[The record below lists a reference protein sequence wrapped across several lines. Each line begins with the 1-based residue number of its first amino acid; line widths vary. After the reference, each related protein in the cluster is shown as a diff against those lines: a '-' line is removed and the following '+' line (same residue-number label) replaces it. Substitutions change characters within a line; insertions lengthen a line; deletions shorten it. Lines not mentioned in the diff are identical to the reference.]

1 MGQFDTPRDEW
12 PILMA
17 RAQAGDQQA
26 YTRLLTVL
34 VPVIRSMVRKQIDD
48 AVLTEDVIQDVLLA
62 VHRVRHTYD
71 PACPFLPWLKA
82 IAQARSIDALR
93 RRGRQRHWEVAEEE
107 SLMQSGDLSC
117 PQERRDTREELS
129 LYLNQLSTRQR
140 QIVEHVH
147 LSEMSLAEAATESNL
162 TVPAVKSLLHRALT
176 NLRRFGAKHDR
187 S

>member
-1 MGQFDTPRDEW
+1 MGQFDTSRDEW

-107 SLMQSGDLSC
+107 SLMQSGISPARRSGGIPAKSC
-117 PQERRDTREELS
+117 PFI
-129 LYLNQLSTRQR
+129 ST
-140 QIVEHVH
+140 
-147 LSEMSLAEAATESNL
+147 SYPPDSD
-162 TVPAVKSLLHRALT
+162 KSLSMST
-176 NLRRFGAKHDR
+176 
-187 S
+187 